1 MKRLFLLV
9 SLFGI
14 YCSSHSVYAQSVQ
27 ATKEAIAA
35 YSQDWKGER
44 SADGRPRV
52 SDDLVRRARNI
63 SLEEAWGVLRGE
75 GYNNQFVGDWKIMR
89 PDQPMAGRAL
99 TVTYMPSRPDMELS
113 LIHI

>member
-63 SLEEAWGVLRGE
+63 SLDNIEKLALALGVE
-75 GYNNQFVGDWKIMR
+75 PY
-89 PDQPMAGRAL
+89 
-99 TVTYMPSRPDMELS
+99 EL
-113 LIHI
+113 LKP